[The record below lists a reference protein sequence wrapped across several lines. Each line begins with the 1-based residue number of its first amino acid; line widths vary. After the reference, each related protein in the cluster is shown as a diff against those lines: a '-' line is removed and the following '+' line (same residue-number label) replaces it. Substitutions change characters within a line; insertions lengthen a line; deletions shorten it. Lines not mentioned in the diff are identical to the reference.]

1 MKYIKLYE
9 DLEFDP
15 NNFRKLRKDIKAITI
30 ELVDDGFKVQPFEVE
45 NDNEFDNFDFF
56 VKIYRGQFFERIP
69 MYYLLNK
76 SSMNKW
82 GFTFDEVEEYIE
94 MIKDYVDN
102 YYTYSNLVVFYDGT
116 SYGAELAPKPNDRI
130 TQVEIEIGD
139 IKKK

>member
-1 MKYIKLYE
+1 MRYLKIYE
-9 DLEFDP
+9 DIEFDP

-45 NDNEFDNFDFF
+45 NDNGFDFF
-56 VKIYRGQFFERIP
+56 VKIYRGQ
-69 MYYLLNK
+69 

-94 MIKDYVDN
+94 MIKDYIDN
-102 YYTYSNLVVFYDGT
+102 YYNYSNFIVFYDG
-116 SYGAELAPKPNDRI
+116 SKRIKYSDNNYSIKPDDRI
-130 TQVEIEIGD
+130 TQVEIEIAD

>member
-1 MKYIKLYE
+1 MKHIKLYE

-30 ELVDDGFKVQPFEVE
+30 ELKDNGFKIQPFEVE
-45 NDNEFDNFDFF
+45 NDNGFDNFDFF
-56 VKIYRGQFFERIP
+56 VKIYRGQS
-69 MYYLLNK
+69 Y
-76 SSMNKW
+76 MNKW

-130 TQVEIEIGD
+130 TQVEIGIGD

>member
-1 MKYIKLYE
+1 MRFIKLYE

-30 ELVDDGFKVQPFEVE
+30 ELKDNGFKIQPFEVE

-56 VKIYRGQFFERIP
+56 VKIYRGQ
-69 MYYLLNK
+69 

-116 SYGAELAPKPNDRI
+116 SYGVGLVPKPTDRI

>member
-15 NNFRKLRKDIKAITI
+15 NNFRKLIKDIKAITI
-30 ELVDDGFKVQPFEVE
+30 ELKDNGFKIQPFEVE
-45 NDNEFDNFDFF
+45 NDNDFDNFDFF
-56 VKIYRGQFFERIP
+56 VKIYRGQSP
-69 MYYLLNK
+69 
-76 SSMNKW
+76 MNKW

-102 YYTYSNLVVFYDGT
+102 YYTYSNLVIFYDGSKRIKYSDDNYSIKAT
-116 SYGAELAPKPNDRI
+116 DRI
-130 TQVEIEIGD
+130 TQVEIEIGN

>member
-30 ELVDDGFKVQPFEVE
+30 ELKDNGFKIQPFEVE

-56 VKIYRGQFFERIP
+56 VKIYRGQ
-69 MYYLLNK
+69 

-102 YYTYSNLVVFYDGT
+102 YYTYSNLVVFYDG
-116 SYGAELAPKPNDRI
+116 SKLVPKPNGRITQGRI

>member
-1 MKYIKLYE
+1 
-9 DLEFDP
+9 
-15 NNFRKLRKDIKAITI
+15 
-30 ELVDDGFKVQPFEVE
+30 
-45 NDNEFDNFDFF
+45 
-56 VKIYRGQFFERIP
+56 
-69 MYYLLNK
+69 
-76 SSMNKW
+76 MNKW

>member
-15 NNFRKLRKDIKAITI
+15 NNFRKLIKDIKAITI
-30 ELVDDGFKVQPFEVE
+30 ELKDNGFKIQPFEVE
-45 NDNEFDNFDFF
+45 NDNDFDNFDFF
-56 VKIYRGQFFERIP
+56 VKIYRGQSP
-69 MYYLLNK
+69 
-76 SSMNKW
+76 MNKW

>member
-30 ELVDDGFKVQPFEVE
+30 ELKDNGFKVQPFESE
-45 NDNEFDNFDFF
+45 NDNGFDNFDFF
-56 VKIYRGQFFERIP
+56 VKIYREQ
-69 MYYLLNK
+69 

-82 GFTFDEVEEYIE
+82 GFTFEEVRDYIE
-94 MIKDYVDN
+94 TIKDYIDT
-102 YYTYSNLVVFYDGT
+102 YYTYNKLLVYYDG
-116 SYGAELAPKPNDRI
+116 SKLEPKTDERI
-130 TQVEIEIGD
+130 TQAEIEVSD

>member
-45 NDNEFDNFDFF
+45 NDNGFDNFDFF
-56 VKIYRGQFFERIP
+56 IKIYRGQS
-69 MYYLLNK
+69 L
-76 SSMNKW
+76 MNKW

-102 YYTYSNLVVFYDGT
+102 YYTYSNLVVFYDG
-116 SYGAELAPKPNDRI
+116 SKRIKYSDDNYSIKPTDRM
-130 TQVEIEIGD
+130 TQVEIEIED

>member
-9 DLEFDP
+9 DLDFDP
-15 NNFRKLRKDIKAITI
+15 NNFRKLRKDIKDMTI
-30 ELVDDGFKVQPFEVE
+30 ELKDDGFKVQPFEVE
-45 NDNEFDNFDFF
+45 NDNEFDNFYFF
-56 VKIYRGQFFERIP
+56 VKIYRGQS
-69 MYYLLNK
+69 Y
-76 SSMNKW
+76 MNKW

-130 TQVEIEIGD
+130 TQVEIGIGD

>member
-1 MKYIKLYE
+1 MKFIKLYE

-15 NNFRKLRKDIKAITI
+15 HNFRKLRKDIKTITI
-30 ELVDDGFKVQPFEVE
+30 ELKDNGFKVQPFEVE

-56 VKIYRGQFFERIP
+56 VKIYRGQS
-69 MYYLLNK
+69 Y
-76 SSMNKW
+76 MNKW
-82 GFTFDEVEEYIE
+82 GFTFDEVEEYVE

-102 YYTYSNLVVFYDGT
+102 YYTYSNLVVFYDG
-116 SYGAELAPKPNDRI
+116 SKRIKYSDDSIKPTDRI

>member
-15 NNFRKLRKDIKAITI
+15 NNFRKLRKDIKDITI
-30 ELVDDGFKVQPFEVE
+30 ELKDNGFKVQPFEVE
-45 NDNEFDNFDFF
+45 NDNYFDNFDFF
-56 VKIYRGQFFERIP
+56 VKIYRGQ
-69 MYYLLNK
+69 

-116 SYGAELAPKPNDRI
+116 SYGVGLVPKPNDRI

>member
-30 ELVDDGFKVQPFEVE
+30 ELKDNGFKIQPFEVE

-56 VKIYRGQFFERIP
+56 VKIYRGQ
-69 MYYLLNK
+69 

-102 YYTYSNLVVFYDGT
+102 YYTYSNLVVFYDG
-116 SYGAELAPKPNDRI
+116 SKLVPKPNGRI

>member
-30 ELVDDGFKVQPFEVE
+30 ELKDNGFKIQPFEVE

-56 VKIYRGQFFERIP
+56 VKIYRGQ
-69 MYYLLNK
+69 

>member
-30 ELVDDGFKVQPFEVE
+30 ELKDNGFKIQPFEVE

-56 VKIYRGQFFERIP
+56 VKIYRGQ
-69 MYYLLNK
+69 

-102 YYTYSNLVVFYDGT
+102 YYTYSNLVVFYDG
-116 SYGAELAPKPNDRI
+116 SKLVPKPNDRI

>member
-45 NDNEFDNFDFF
+45 NDNGFDNFDFF
-56 VKIYRGQFFERIP
+56 IKIYRGQ
-69 MYYLLNK
+69 

-94 MIKDYVDN
+94 MIKDYIDN
-102 YYTYSNLVVFYDGT
+102 YYTYSNLLVFYDG
-116 SYGAELAPKPNDRI
+116 SKRIKYSDDNYSIKPTDRM
-130 TQVEIEIGD
+130 TQVEIEIED

>member
-30 ELVDDGFKVQPFEVE
+30 ELKDDGFKVQPFEVE

-56 VKIYRGQFFERIP
+56 VKIYRGQ
-69 MYYLLNK
+69 

-102 YYTYSNLVVFYDGT
+102 YYTYSNLVVFYDG
-116 SYGAELAPKPNDRI
+116 SKRIKYSDDNYSIKPTDRI

>member
-30 ELVDDGFKVQPFEVE
+30 ELKDTGFKIQPFEVE

-56 VKIYRGQFFERIP
+56 VKIYRGQ
-69 MYYLLNK
+69 

-102 YYTYSNLVVFYDGT
+102 YYTYSNLVVFYDG
-116 SYGAELAPKPNDRI
+116 SKLVPKPNDRI

>member
-15 NNFRKLRKDIKAITI
+15 NNFRKLIKDIKAITI
-30 ELVDDGFKVQPFEVE
+30 ELKDNGFKIQPFEVE
-45 NDNEFDNFDFF
+45 NDNDFDNFDFF
-56 VKIYRGQFFERIP
+56 VKIYRGQ
-69 MYYLLNK
+69 

-102 YYTYSNLVVFYDGT
+102 YYTYSNLVIFYDG
-116 SYGAELAPKPNDRI
+116 SKRIKYSDNNYRI

>member
-30 ELVDDGFKVQPFEVE
+30 ELKDNGFKIQPFEVE

-56 VKIYRGQFFERIP
+56 VKIYRGQ
-69 MYYLLNK
+69 

-102 YYTYSNLVVFYDGT
+102 YYTYSNLVVFYDG
-116 SYGAELAPKPNDRI
+116 SKRIKYSDNNYSIKPDERI

>member
-15 NNFRKLRKDIKAITI
+15 NNFRKLRKDIKDITI
-30 ELVDDGFKVQPFEVE
+30 ELKDNGFKIQPFEVE

-56 VKIYRGQFFERIP
+56 VKIYRGQ
-69 MYYLLNK
+69 

-94 MIKDYVDN
+94 MIKDYVDS
-102 YYTYSNLVVFYDGT
+102 YYTYSNLVVFYDG
-116 SYGAELAPKPNDRI
+116 SKRIKYSDNNYSIKSDERI

>member
-15 NNFRKLRKDIKAITI
+15 NNFRKLRKDIKHITI
-30 ELVDDGFKVQPFEVE
+30 ELKDNGFKIQPFEVE

-56 VKIYRGQFFERIP
+56 VKIYRGQ
-69 MYYLLNK
+69 

-82 GFTFDEVEEYIE
+82 GFTYDEVEEYIE

-102 YYTYSNLVVFYDGT
+102 YYTYSNLVVFYDG
-116 SYGAELAPKPNDRI
+116 SKLVPKPNGRITQGRI

>member
-15 NNFRKLRKDIKAITI
+15 NNFRKLIKDIKHITI
-30 ELVDDGFKVQPFEVE
+30 ELKDNGFKIQPFEVE

-56 VKIYRGQFFERIP
+56 VKIYRGQ
-69 MYYLLNK
+69 

-116 SYGAELAPKPNDRI
+116 SYGAELVHKPTDRI

>member
-15 NNFRKLRKDIKAITI
+15 NNFRKLRKDIKDITI
-30 ELVDDGFKVQPFEVE
+30 ELKDDGFKVQPFEVE

-56 VKIYRGQFFERIP
+56 VKIYRGQ
-69 MYYLLNK
+69 